1 MWNQLRK
8 SPPMTSLRVVK
19 EGSSACDRTCLAG
32 RSRALRIGCILS
44 EPGAPKDEGI
54 PRDEGLLGL
63 QGGVGAYCTIRT
75 SNVKALKAGSK
86 IFYVQPSRV
95 RRTLDSDIVIY
106 VKHGTAATG
115 HCLLHLASGI
125 GLCTISDGTG
135 TLAGFHLRVRVTAD
149 TSTQNLWHWDGT
161 YSFGKG

>member
-1 MWNQLRK
+1 MEPAHPKIDLESEQAA
-8 SPPMTSLRVVK
+8 
-19 EGSSACDRTCLAG
+19 SSACDRSCLAG

-63 QGGVGAYCTIRT
+63 HGLVGAFCTIRS

-86 IFYVQPSRV
+86 IFYFQPASK
-95 RRTLDSDIVIY
+95 TALDSDIVIY
-106 VKHGTAATG
+106 VRRGTVATG
-115 HCLLHLASGI
+115 HCFLHLASGI

-135 TLAGFHLRVRVTAD
+135 ALAGFHVRVRVTAD
-149 TSTQNLWHWDGT
+149 TSIQNLWHWDGT